1 MSTRIFADMQRSNVG
16 RTFDRLPII
25 ANSCNYPIRFVSQ
38 EIFKAYHDLRL
49 CLLTMGLL
57 NGEVPRY
64 SRDIRMLPAEMNIT
78 NYMQYITFN
87 KFDPPA
93 TKRRLSYLKACRLHQ
108 VSLRHY
114 MGHQRYLATFSKAQL
129 SSKES
134 EVPPDWTQQFSTQS
148 PFSVG

>member
-1 MSTRIFADMQRSNVG
+1 MSTRIFPDMQRSNVG

-114 MGHQRYLATFSKAQL
+114 MGHQRYLATFSKAQM